1 MYEAFFFEH
10 NLKMNGDIIHAM
22 HPEPECIHACVNA
35 IQHVTF
41 DSRFWQYNDCYHLRL
56 SIQNLKC

>member
-1 MYEAFFFEH
+1 
-10 NLKMNGDIIHAM
+10 MNGDIIHAM